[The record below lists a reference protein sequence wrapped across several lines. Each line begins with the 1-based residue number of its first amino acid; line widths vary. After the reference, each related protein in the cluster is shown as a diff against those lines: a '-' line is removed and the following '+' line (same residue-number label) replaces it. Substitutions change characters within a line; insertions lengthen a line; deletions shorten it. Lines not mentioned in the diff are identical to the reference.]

1 MVILYEY
8 KFPQTVTFSLISPPN
23 PSDTYHFLSGNMNG
37 LNRTFQNI
45 SFLRIHLIAQP

>member
-45 SFLRIHLIAQP
+45 SFLRIRLIAQP